1 MFFLVPLLGSIA
13 GAAGGLAA
21 GAGSLAVGAG
31 TAALGTAGTIGSAAL
46 GAAGGLASGAWTLG
60 GQTIGMATSLP
71 GTAWNLGGQVIG
83 TGVNAIKWLSDK
95 ENIAKVKPAV
105 ELLGQG
111 YSSFQSYEQSRA
123 AQEASQAYGGQVVV
137 PYPVAVAGTGAAARP
152 GQFST
157 IVDVGMGAKAAAP
170 MTKQE
175 TEKIIKTVA
184 VGGLAYLLLKM
195 I

>member
-95 ENIAKVKPAV
+95 QNIDKLKPAV

-111 YSSFQSYEQSRA
+111 YSAFQSYEQSRA

-137 PYPVAVAGTGAAARP
+137 PYPVTVPSAGTPARP

-157 IVDVGMGAKAAAP
+157 IVDVGMGGKAAP
-170 MTKQE
+170 MTKQQ
-175 TEKIIKTVA
+175 TEEIIKYGAIATI
-184 VGGLAYLLLKM
+184 AYFLLKGF
-195 I
+195 